1 MSQSLGLTRGDYRL
15 LVSLEEYK
23 KTRLRYFLPE
33 LDSWWSEHGA

>member
-1 MSQSLGLTRGDYRL
+1 VLEVSDYAL

-33 LDSWWSEHGA
+33 LDDWWARHA